1 MKILLL
7 GGGHSHALVLKKM
20 GMKPR
25 ASTQVTLV
33 SPHSMTPY
41 SGMVPGLISGQYSY
55 EDCHMNLRHL
65 CTFVGAKF
73 IQDTGIGI
81 DPLGKQV
88 TLKQSPPISYD
99 ILSIDIGSSPNL
111 SISGDRDVV
120 TGVKPIHLFLQRLDA
135 FSEFVTKFQDH
146 AKIAVVGGGA
156 GGIEVAFSLREK
168 FKQSSKQPE
177 IHLFHNSSDI
187 LENSPLKSREI
198 VRTTLIDKS
207 IVLHCNEK
215 VSRVQKL
222 RDSMHKIQ
230 MTCESGT
237 TIEVN
242 FLVFTTSASPPKWI
256 LDCPLSKNEKG
267 FLAVNTHLQSISN
280 EDIFAAGDIASIE
293 GMNLEKS
300 GVYAVRQ
307 APILY
312 ENIIRRS
319 QAKTLLKYK
328 PQKSFLSLL
337 SVGDGRA
344 IAKRDRFIF
353 SPAGWI
359 WYWKDKIDRS
369 FMETFKNLPPKKSM
383 GSSPEKQEDTLKCMG
398 CGSKIGSNV
407 LQRSLDRV
415 KNSKYLDSD
424 EQEPIIDRISKIVKN
439 QMRIHSSS
447 RVIIGNDKRD
457 DSAVIS
463 IPPGKHVVQ
472 SIDFFKPIINDSF
485 IAAKITANHC
495 LNDLYALGAT
505 PDSAMA
511 LVTLPEMLES
521 ESEDE
526 LVRVLTGITSVLQK
540 EECKLIGGHTNEGK
554 EFTIGL
560 SCMGLV
566 DAGSEL
572 NKEFCREGDK
582 LILTKPLGTG
592 LIFAMD
598 MRNLSKA
605 SWVETAIESM
615 LKSNFSAMEVM
626 KEFRVRAI
634 TDISGYGLAGH
645 LLTILRASQKSA
657 NINLDSLPFLDGI
670 EEILHSYSEVKS
682 SLFASNWK
690 SYESFVK
697 RDESTSS
704 QLLSMLYD
712 PQTSGGLLGV
722 IPEDTA
728 SRCLEELKRK
738 GYNASIIGEISFPSV
753 EIRIRMQ
760 NK

>member
-1 MKILLL
+1 M
-7 GGGHSHALVLKKM
+7 
-20 GMKPR
+20 
-25 ASTQVTLV
+25 
-33 SPHSMTPY
+33 
-41 SGMVPGLISGQYSY
+41 
-55 EDCHMNLRHL
+55 
-65 CTFVGAKF
+65 
-73 IQDTGIGI
+73 
-81 DPLGKQV
+81 
-88 TLKQSPPISYD
+88 
-99 ILSIDIGSSPNL
+99 
-111 SISGDRDVV
+111 
-120 TGVKPIHLFLQRLDA
+120 
-135 FSEFVTKFQDH
+135 
-146 AKIAVVGGGA
+146 
-156 GGIEVAFSLREK
+156 
-168 FKQSSKQPE
+168 
-177 IHLFHNSSDI
+177 
-187 LENSPLKSREI
+187 
-198 VRTTLIDKS
+198 
-207 IVLHCNEK
+207 
-215 VSRVQKL
+215 
-222 RDSMHKIQ
+222 
-230 MTCESGT
+230 
-237 TIEVN
+237 
-242 FLVFTTSASPPKWI
+242 
-256 LDCPLSKNEKG
+256 
-267 FLAVNTHLQSISN
+267 
-280 EDIFAAGDIASIE
+280 
-293 GMNLEKS
+293 
-300 GVYAVRQ
+300 
-307 APILY
+307 
-312 ENIIRRS
+312 
-319 QAKTLLKYK
+319 
-328 PQKSFLSLL
+328 
-337 SVGDGRA
+337 
-344 IAKRDRFIF
+344 
-353 SPAGWI
+353 
-359 WYWKDKIDRS
+359 
-369 FMETFKNLPPKKSM
+369 
-383 GSSPEKQEDTLKCMG
+383 
-398 CGSKIGSNV
+398 
-407 LQRSLDRV
+407 
-415 KNSKYLDSD
+415 
-424 EQEPIIDRISKIVKN
+424 
-439 QMRIHSSS
+439 
-447 RVIIGNDKRD
+447 
-457 DSAVIS
+457 
-463 IPPGKHVVQ
+463 
-472 SIDFFKPIINDSF
+472 
-485 IAAKITANHC
+485 
-495 LNDLYALGAT
+495 NDLYALGAT